1 MDNVTI
7 RNSFLVSLSTM
18 YLRYDIRKI
27 RFETVL
33 HTYVSIYVCES
44 QRSLLSMAYIC
55 EHIRMQVPK
64 KFIVYRTMFQHLV
77 NFPSA

>member
-55 EHIRMQVPK
+55 EYIRM
-64 KFIVYRTMFQHLV
+64 
-77 NFPSA
+77 